1 MNAHHPAATSA
12 DPIRIVVIDDHT
24 LFRRGIIA
32 LLQRE
37 DGFEVVGEA
46 ADGLEGVRR
55 VAELRPDV
63 VLLDLHMPGVS
74 GLDAMRSI
82 LEEIPGTRVVMLTVS
97 EQAEDLMAALRTGAL
112 GYLLKNIDSDFLVA
126 SVRKAARGESV
137 ISGEMTGKLMQELR
151 GGDKPSLSPRE
162 RASPRARSRSTSS
175 TSCASS
181 ASRAGCRRRCGQSR
195 TGSRRRREARR
206 CISGL
211 ACRAPRRCAGAKRPD
226 LAQFLPVLAGAE
238 CERRIGCR
246 RSLLDDR
253 AGAHLGPEQRTSW
266 IRLLSPV

>member
-162 RASPRARSRSTSS
+162 REILVHLARGASNKEIARELAVAESTVKIHVQHILRKLGL
-175 TSCASS
+175 
-181 ASRAGCRRRCGQSR
+181 ASRVQAAVWAIENGIA
-195 TGSRRRREARR
+195 TKA
-206 CISGL
+206 
-211 ACRAPRRCAGAKRPD
+211 
-226 LAQFLPVLAGAE
+226 
-238 CERRIGCR
+238 
-246 RSLLDDR
+246 
-253 AGAHLGPEQRTSW
+253 
-266 IRLLSPV
+266 